1 MPLKALLAIA
11 ALAVAIGFTLPG
23 RDGGEAQADSGQI
36 PMLELG

>member
-1 MPLKALLAIA
+1 MPIKALVAAIA

-23 RDGGEAQADSGQI
+23 HLGAQAEASSQI